1 MILEKNKK
9 AGESLSL
16 KPEGAC
22 EESLPFTETGRI
34 LLPESHIYQGS
45 LILVSQKYPVRFHL
59 PEKRLGSVFP
69 GQPEL
74 KMELESAGMLR
85 ELLWEIQ
92 GNQQKIVG
100 VSGYRTGEEQTAIFQ
115 DSLRENGREFTE
127 KYVAFPEHS
136 EHQTGLAMDLAENRR
151 DIDFIRPEFP
161 YHGIC
166 RKFRERAADFGFIE
180 RYTKEKQKVTGI
192 GTEPWHFRYVGSP
205 HAALILEK
213 GMALEEY
220 TQWLKQ
226 FSWPDSVLSIN
237 RKGTVIR
244 IGYVKAQGALTE
256 VKLPEELYHESSVLG
271 KRRKN
276 LKVSGNNVD
285 GFVITVISGQ
295 EGV

>member
-9 AGESLSL
+9 AGESLGL

-22 EESLPFTETGRI
+22 GESLPFMETGRI

-136 EHQTGLAMDLAENRR
+136 EHQTGLAMDLAENRP

-161 YHGIC
+161 YDGIC
-166 RKFRERAADFGFIE
+166 RKFRERAAEFGFIE

-213 GMALEEY
+213 GM
-220 TQWLKQ
+220 
-226 FSWPDSVLSIN
+226 SW
-237 RKGTVIR
+237 
-244 IGYVKAQGALTE
+244 
-256 VKLPEELYHESSVLG
+256 
-271 KRRKN
+271 KN
-276 LKVSGNNVD
+276 IPSG
-285 GFVITVISGQ
+285 
-295 EGV
+295 